1 MKELAFKV
9 QKNKVLK
16 KADFKFVSST
26 DEKVADDRRGRE
38 TLQYTR
44 TKEEKEKYEGE
55 KTIE

>member
-9 QKNKVLK
+9 QKNKVQK

-26 DEKVADDRRGRE
+26 EEKVADDRRERE

-55 KTIE
+55 KNN